1 MEMENAVVTLRD
13 IDEDSVDYKPIVK
26 KLRKD
31 QEKMRKKLEALLRF
45 EKKAK
50 EEISDGTLT
59 VIRLLGRLNLNYD
72 EEQESVTDAS
82 NANQTP
88 PAMTFIKGWTID
100 RLASEKAEAARESDP
115 QIEQTDDNLQ
125 GDNTTGATV
134 EEFDSSGTSMEG
146 EDD

>member
-72 EEQESVTDAS
+72 EEQDSVTDAS